1 MGCSPRPS
9 CKPARPKKGADLKSL
24 VRLYRRHNRP
34 DAMRESEFFRTM
46 PSLPLAIHH
55 AALAIDDRD
64 KRFSHQRRQQRPALE
79 RAKQSLVATAREL
92 KACKRFDEL
101 HALIGRTIHS
111 IGGLRELY
119 TYDTALRIGAFL
131 GLAPEFVYLHR
142 GTRAGARTL
151 GLNAKLPY
159 LTVDQLPAEL
169 RTLSPAEVEDFLC
182 IFKDYFAT

>member
-1 MGCSPRPS
+1 MGCIPRSS
-9 CKPARPKKGADLKSL
+9 CKPARPKKGADLKAL

-34 DAMRESEFFRTM
+34 DAMRENEFFRTM
-46 PSLPLAIHH
+46 PSLQLTIHH
-55 AALAIDDRD
+55 AALAIDHRG
-64 KRFSHQRRQQRPALE
+64 KRFGHQRLQQRSALE
-79 RAKQSLVATAREL
+79 RAKHSLVAIAKEL

-101 HALIGRTIHS
+101 HAVIERTIRS

-119 TYDTALRIGAFL
+119 AYDTALRIGAFL

-142 GTRAGARTL
+142 GTRVGARAL

-169 RTLSPAEVEDFLC
+169 RTLSPPEAEDFLC
-182 IFKDYFAT
+182 IYKDHFAT

>member
-1 MGCSPRPS
+1 MGCSPRRS

-64 KRFSHQRRQQRPALE
+64 KRFRQQRLALE

-101 HALIGRTIHS
+101 HALIER
-111 IGGLRELY
+111 
-119 TYDTALRIGAFL
+119 
-131 GLAPEFVYLHR
+131 
-142 GTRAGARTL
+142 
-151 GLNAKLPY
+151 
-159 LTVDQLPAEL
+159 
-169 RTLSPAEVEDFLC
+169 
-182 IFKDYFAT
+182 